1 MHKINGS
8 GRDVLSDQC
17 RNYEQQICSGAMGV
31 VAGVAVDVM
40 NAPSTTAVVLASAG
54 RLQFKFAVHKF

>member
-1 MHKINGS
+1 MAAVEMCSPINAGK
-8 GRDVLSDQC
+8 D
-17 RNYEQQICSGAMGV
+17 EQQICGGAMGEA
-31 VAGVAVDVM
+31 AGVAVDVM